1 MDVRVQMECREIGTL
16 RLSALPNQIKRMQ
29 SAASGGKQCARIIAP
44 TDATRSSRNDRAS
57 EPVGTVARSART

>member
-16 RLSALPNQIKRMQ
+16 RLSGLPNQIKRMQ
-29 SAASGGKQCARIIAP
+29 SAASGGGECVR
-44 TDATRSSRNDRAS
+44 TATLAQVIGSSRNNLAS